1 MVEAG
6 SAPPPLLVLLVPS
19 SEEAR
24 EEEAALLSRRA
35 MRSFNLAT
43 SALRDSSD
51 ASNEACVALAK
62 DVRSMARSE
71 RKPMGAVNP
80 PWEEISP
87 SLVEVVVVL
96 VVEEGLERRLPPE
109 ERLIEPLLTG
119 RVPVELRRGVEEEV
133 RLNDPRR
140 IPEGFVEAPEVEVA
154 AAAAAAKVVL
164 HMEEAVDL

>member
-87 SLVEVVVVL
+87 SLVVVVVV

-140 IPEGFVEAPEVEVA
+140 IPEGLAEALEVEV